1 MDVFCHLPGH
11 TQTQGFA
18 KLQLYLCLQ
27 KAVEQ
32 GKWRP
37 ASPAFQILPSTCKLD
52 IKQNGE
58 RRKKRGDMAYFSS
71 IAVDLESPG

>member
-11 TQTQGFA
+11 IQTRGFA

-32 GKWRP
+32 GKWHP

-58 RRKKRGDMAYFSS
+58 RRKKEEAWPIFQALQW
-71 IAVDLESPG
+71 I

>member
-11 TQTQGFA
+11 IQTRGFA

-58 RRKKRGDMAYFSS
+58 RRKKEEAWPIFQALQW
-71 IAVDLESPG
+71 I

>member
-11 TQTQGFA
+11 TQTRGFA
-18 KLQLYLCLQ
+18 KLQLYSCLQ

-58 RRKKRGDMAYFSS
+58 RRKKEETWPIFQALQW
-71 IAVDLESPG
+71 I

>member
-58 RRKKRGDMAYFSS
+58 RRKKEETWPIFQALQW
-71 IAVDLESPG
+71 I